1 MRYFWG
7 MKIGLLVT
15 FALLLGACAGG
26 GVKHT
31 NVVEPQFMVM
41 PDEEKLKQIGD
52 ITSVREHDSVL
63 YVAGRHQTGQAA
75 VKPYKNGFQ
84 GGLSCPPC
92 FFLSENHPHQYP
104 KNPPCRV
111 FCPAVL
117 LPNLYNRKKR

>member
-41 PDEEKLKQIGD
+41 RMRR
-52 ITSVREHDSVL
+52 S
-63 YVAGRHQTGQAA
+63 
-75 VKPYKNGFQ
+75 
-84 GGLSCPPC
+84 
-92 FFLSENHPHQYP
+92 
-104 KNPPCRV
+104 
-111 FCPAVL
+111 
-117 LPNLYNRKKR
+117 